1 MKINIKEKLSQSG
14 MSKYELA
21 KKINITYPTISK
33 IYASKT
39 TSINFQILEGL
50 CKELHCTPN
59 DILIPDDE
67 TVKSLC
73 MNTDW

>member
-1 MKINIKEKLSQSG
+1 MKINITEKLLQLG
-14 MSKYELA
+14 ISKYELT
-21 KKINITYPTISK
+21 KRINTTYPTISK
-33 IYASKT
+33 IYASQT
-39 TSINFQILEGL
+39 SSINFQTLENL

-67 TVKSLC
+67 TVKSLY